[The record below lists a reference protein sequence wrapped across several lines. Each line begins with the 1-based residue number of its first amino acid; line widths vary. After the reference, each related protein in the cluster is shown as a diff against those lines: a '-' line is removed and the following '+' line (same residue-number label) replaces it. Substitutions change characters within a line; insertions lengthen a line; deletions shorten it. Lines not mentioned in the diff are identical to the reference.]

1 MSRDLQ
7 HFDDVLFAFV
17 LGCLS
22 PAETTGVQVHMRSCR
37 RCTQLLAQVR
47 DDTAELAVA
56 LSPLPAPALIRE
68 SLMHSI
74 NEITRFYDLVEPV
87 TQSLDCSEA
96 EAQTWLAGLDEMAR
110 WDDSVDVGVSTQAL
124 PAATGPLGACF
135 MRLQPGT
142 LVPHE
147 EGASPHLIILQG
159 TAQDSDGTT
168 YRPGDLLVLRADEHA
183 ELCAT
188 AGPELIYLSV
198 QHAASLGRVLES
210 PTNAPAAATYGVQA
224 QD

>member
-1 MSRDLQ
+1 MSDLQ

-22 PAETTGVQVHMRSCR
+22 PAETTGVQVHIRTCR
-37 RCTQLLAQVR
+37 RCTRLLAQVR

-56 LSPLPAPALIRE
+56 LAPLPAPALIRE

-74 NEITRFYDLVEPV
+74 NEINRFYDMVQPV
-87 TQSLDCSEA
+87 SATLGCSEDQ
-96 EAQTWLAGLDEMAR
+96 AQTWLDALDDMAQ
-110 WDDSVDVGVSTQAL
+110 WDDTVDVGVSMQAL
-124 PAATGPLGACF
+124 PAPRRTSAF
-135 MRLQPGT
+135 VRLQPGT

-147 EGASPHLIILQG
+147 EGTSPHLVILQG
-159 TAQDSDGTT
+159 TAQDSDGTS
-168 YRPGDLLVLRADEHA
+168 YRPGDALVLRADEHA

-198 QHAASLGRVLES
+198 E
-210 PTNAPAAATYGVQA
+210 TAAAGHRSMGPHTSRPHMPALGA
-224 QD
+224 QPQD